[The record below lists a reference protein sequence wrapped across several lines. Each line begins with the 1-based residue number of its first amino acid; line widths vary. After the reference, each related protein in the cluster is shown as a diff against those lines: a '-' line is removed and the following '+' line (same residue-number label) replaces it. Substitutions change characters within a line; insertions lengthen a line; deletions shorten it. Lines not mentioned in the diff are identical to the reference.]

1 MVHLKSLS
9 ALASVAAAATLISAL
24 PAQASVETLPTETLT
39 EVATPDVVEPLA
51 AEITDLGATLVEV
64 IPTDAVAEVPM
75 AEVPMAEIPTA
86 EIPTEGTSELVEAI
100 PADAATTAGL
110 LTEPAVPVA
119 FQISE
124 DALISFDNAGLQS
137 ALNESI
143 TESAPTLDEGV
154 EGVELA
160 QSSRRGY
167 ASVSPAYLGV
177 AGNVGFGDPDS
188 AIGDFGVNVISK
200 ISLGP
205 RFSLRPGF
213 FISERFTNFAIPLTY
228 NFNVLSA
235 RGVRFQPY
243 VGAGVD
249 VPFNGNTALMLNA
262 GADVPISR
270 AFTLNAATNVRVTSG
285 FGLGFSL
292 GVGYNLPFIFE

>member
-1 MVHLKSLS
+1 MAYLKSLS
-9 ALASVAAAATLISAL
+9 ALAGVAAAATLLNAL
-24 PAQASVETLPTETLT
+24 PAQAEGNTLATEAVTEILTLDATEAPAQAIVISEAIPTTAASEVSPELT
-39 EVATPDVVEPLA
+39 E
-51 AEITDLGATLVEV
+51 
-64 IPTDAVAEVPM
+64 AV
-75 AEVPMAEIPTA
+75 
-86 EIPTEGTSELVEAI
+86 
-100 PADAATTAGL
+100 PADAATTATL
-110 LTEPAVPVA
+110 LVEPTAPVA
-119 FQISE
+119 FQVADE
-124 DALISFDNAGLQS
+124 ALVSFDNAGLQA
-137 ALNESI
+137 ALNDSI
-143 TESAPTLDEGV
+143 TEAAPALS

-160 QSSRRGY
+160 QSSRRPY
-167 ASVSPAYLGV
+167 ADVSPAYLGV

-228 NFNVLSA
+228 NFNTVSA
-235 RGVRFQPY
+235 SGVRFQPY

-285 FGLGFSL
+285 FGLGLSL
-292 GVGYNLPFIFE
+292 GVGYNFPFVFE

>member
-9 ALASVAAAATLISAL
+9 ALASVAAAATLVSAL
-24 PAQASVETLPTETLT
+24 PAQANVETLPTATLT
-39 EVATPDVVEPLA
+39 EVVTPDLTEPLA
-51 AEITDLGATLVEV
+51 AETTDLGETLVEV
-64 IPTDAVAEVPM
+64 IPTEAVAEVPM
-75 AEVPMAEIPTA
+75 AEVPMAEVPLA
-86 EIPTEGTSELVEAI
+86 EIPTEGASEWVEAI
-100 PADAATTAGL
+100 PANAATTAGL
-110 LTEPAVPVA
+110 LTESAIPVA
-119 FQISE
+119 FQISDE
-124 DALISFDNAGLQS
+124 ALISFDNAGLQA

-143 TESAPTLDEGV
+143 TESAPTLD

-292 GVGYNLPFIFE
+292 GVGYNLPFVFQ

>member
-1 MVHLKSLS
+1 
-9 ALASVAAAATLISAL
+9 
-24 PAQASVETLPTETLT
+24 
-39 EVATPDVVEPLA
+39 
-51 AEITDLGATLVEV
+51 
-64 IPTDAVAEVPM
+64 
-75 AEVPMAEIPTA
+75 
-86 EIPTEGTSELVEAI
+86 
-100 PADAATTAGL
+100 
-110 LTEPAVPVA
+110 VA
-119 FQISE
+119 FQVADE
-124 DALISFDNAGLQS
+124 ALVSFDNAGLQA
-137 ALNESI
+137 ALNDSI
-143 TESAPTLDEGV
+143 TEAAPALS

-160 QSSRRGY
+160 QSSRRPY
-167 ASVSPAYLGV
+167 ADVSPAYLGV

-228 NFNVLSA
+228 NFNTVSA
-235 RGVRFQPY
+235 SGVRFQPY

-285 FGLGFSL
+285 FGLGLSL
-292 GVGYNLPFIFE
+292 GVGYNFPFVFE

>member
-1 MVHLKSLS
+1 VPVQAETLAPAPQGSEA
-9 ALASVAAAATLISAL
+9 ALDVA
-24 PAQASVETLPTETLT
+24 VETPVAITSIDATLT
-39 EVATPDVVEPLA
+39 EAAPADVAVEVPVEPSL
-51 AEITDLGATLVEV
+51 DLVE
-64 IPTDAVAEVPM
+64 E
-75 AEVPMAEIPTA
+75 
-86 EIPTEGTSELVEAI
+86 I
-100 PADAATTAGL
+100 PADAATTATL
-110 LTEPAVPVA
+110 LAEPAVPVA
-119 FQISE
+119 FQVSDE
-124 DALISFDNAGLQS
+124 ALISFDNADLQA
-137 ALNESI
+137 ALDDSI
-143 TESAPTLDEGV
+143 TEAAPALDNDL
-154 EGVELA
+154 ELA

-228 NFNVLSA
+228 NFNTMSA

-292 GVGYNLPFIFE
+292 GVGYNFPFVFE

>member
-1 MVHLKSLS
+1 MAYFKSWSALAGVA
-9 ALASVAAAATLISAL
+9 ALASVATAL
-24 PAQASVETLPTETLT
+24 PAQAEALVLETQDMLSVAAVTEPVEAIAPAALTDAPATAEEPTAAAAP
-39 EVATPDVVEPLA
+39 EVVSLDT
-51 AEITDLGATLVEV
+51 VEV
-64 IPTDAVAEVPM
+64 IP
-75 AEVPMAEIPTA
+75 
-86 EIPTEGTSELVEAI
+86 
-100 PADAATTAGL
+100 ADAPTTAAL
-110 LTEPAVPVA
+110 LAEPAVPAA
-119 FQISE
+119 FQVSDE
-124 DALISFDNAGLQS
+124 TLVSLNDAGLQS
-137 ALNESI
+137 ALNGV
-143 TESAPTLDEGV
+143 APEALPAVGEGL
-154 EGVELA
+154 ELA
-160 QSSRRGY
+160 QSDRRPY

-205 RFSLRPGF
+205 RFALRPGF
-213 FISERFTNFAIPLTY
+213 FISERFTNFAVPITY
-228 NFNVLSA
+228 NFNTSSI

-285 FGLGFSL
+285 FGLGISL
-292 GVGYNLPFIFE
+292 GVGYNIPLIFQ

>member
-9 ALASVAAAATLISAL
+9 ALASVAAAATLVSAL
-24 PAQASVETLPTETLT
+24 PAQANVETLPTATLT
-39 EVATPDVVEPLA
+39 EVVTPDPTEPLA
-51 AEITDLGATLVEV
+51 AETTDLGETLVGV
-64 IPTDAVAEVPM
+64 IPTEAVAEVPM
-75 AEVPMAEIPTA
+75 AEVPMAEVPMA
-86 EIPTEGTSELVEAI
+86 EVPTEGASEWVEAI
-100 PADAATTAGL
+100 PANAATTAGL
-110 LTEPAVPVA
+110 LTESAIPVA
-119 FQISE
+119 FQISDE
-124 DALISFDNAGLQS
+124 ALISFDNAGLQA

-143 TESAPTLDEGV
+143 TESAPTLD

-177 AGNVGFGDPDS
+177 AGNVGLGSPDS

-249 VPFNGNTALMLNA
+249 VPFNGNTALMVNA

-292 GVGYNLPFIFE
+292 GVGYNLPFVFQ

>member
-9 ALASVAAAATLISAL
+9 ALASVAAAATLVSAL
-24 PAQASVETLPTETLT
+24 PAQANVETLPTATLT
-39 EVATPDVVEPLA
+39 EVVTPDLTEPLA
-51 AEITDLGATLVEV
+51 AETTDLGETLVEV
-64 IPTDAVAEVPM
+64 IPTESVAEVPLAEVPM
-75 AEVPMAEIPTA
+75 AEVPLA
-86 EIPTEGTSELVEAI
+86 EIPTEGASEWVEAI
-100 PADAATTAGL
+100 PTNAATTAGL
-110 LTEPAVPVA
+110 LTESAIPVA
-119 FQISE
+119 FQISDE
-124 DALISFDNAGLQS
+124 ALISFDNAGLQA

-143 TESAPTLDEGV
+143 TESAPTLD

-292 GVGYNLPFIFE
+292 GVGYNLPFVFQ

>member
-1 MVHLKSLS
+1 MAYLKSLS
-9 ALASVAAAATLISAL
+9 ALAGVAAAATLISAL
-24 PAQASVETLPTETLT
+24 PAQAEGNPLSTEAVVEVITLDATETLAT
-39 EVATPDVVEPLA
+39 ETLDQGEVVS
-51 AEITDLGATLVEV
+51 EI
-64 IPTDAVAEVPM
+64 IPTGVISETSAEL
-75 AEVPMAEIPTA
+75 A
-86 EIPTEGTSELVEAI
+86 EAI
-100 PADAATTAGL
+100 PADAATTATL
-110 LTEPAVPVA
+110 LTESAAPVA
-119 FQISE
+119 FQVTD
-124 DALISFDNAGLQS
+124 DALISFDNAGLQA
-137 ALNESI
+137 ALNDSI
-143 TESAPTLDEGV
+143 TEAAPALN

-167 ASVSPAYLGV
+167 DAVSPAYLGV

-205 RFSLRPGF
+205 RFSLRPAF

-228 NFNVLSA
+228 NFNTIAA

-270 AFTLNAATNVRVTSG
+270 TFTLNAATNVRVTSG

-292 GVGYNLPFIFE
+292 GVGYNFPFIFE

>member
-1 MVHLKSLS
+1 MAYFKSWSALAGVA
-9 ALASVAAAATLISAL
+9 ALASVATAL
-24 PAQASVETLPTETLT
+24 PAQAEALALETQDMLSVAAVTEPVEAIAPAALTDATATAEEPTAPAP
-39 EVATPDVVEPLA
+39 EVVALDT
-51 AEITDLGATLVEV
+51 VEV
-64 IPTDAVAEVPM
+64 IP
-75 AEVPMAEIPTA
+75 
-86 EIPTEGTSELVEAI
+86 
-100 PADAATTAGL
+100 ADAPTTAAL
-110 LTEPAVPVA
+110 LAEPAVPVA
-119 FQISE
+119 FQVSDE
-124 DALISFDNAGLQS
+124 TLVSLNDAGLQS
-137 ALNESI
+137 ALNGV
-143 TESAPTLDEGV
+143 APEALPAVGEGL
-154 EGVELA
+154 ELA
-160 QSSRRGY
+160 QSGRRPY

-205 RFSLRPGF
+205 RFALRPGF
-213 FISERFTNFAIPLTY
+213 FISERFTNFAVPITY
-228 NFNVLSA
+228 NFNTSSI

-285 FGLGFSL
+285 FGLGISL
-292 GVGYNLPFIFE
+292 GVGYNIPLIFQ

>member
-1 MVHLKSLS
+1 MAYFKSWSALAGVA
-9 ALASVAAAATLISAL
+9 ALASVATAL
-24 PAQASVETLPTETLT
+24 PAQAEALVLETQDMLSVAAVTEPVEAIAPAALT
-39 EVATPDVVEPLA
+39 DAPAA
-51 AEITDLGATLVEV
+51 AEEPTAAAAPEVVALDTVEV
-64 IPTDAVAEVPM
+64 IP
-75 AEVPMAEIPTA
+75 
-86 EIPTEGTSELVEAI
+86 
-100 PADAATTAGL
+100 ADAPTTAAL
-110 LTEPAVPVA
+110 LAEPAVPAA
-119 FQISE
+119 FQVSDE
-124 DALISFDNAGLQS
+124 TLVSLNDAGLQS
-137 ALNESI
+137 ALNGV
-143 TESAPTLDEGV
+143 APEALPAVGEGL
-154 EGVELA
+154 ELA
-160 QSSRRGY
+160 QSDRRPY

-205 RFSLRPGF
+205 RFALRPGF
-213 FISERFTNFAIPLTY
+213 FISERFTNFAVPITY
-228 NFNVLSA
+228 NFNTSSI

-285 FGLGFSL
+285 FGLGISL
-292 GVGYNLPFIFE
+292 GVGYNIPLIFQ

>member
-1 MVHLKSLS
+1 VNRKIVAYFKSWSALAGVA
-9 ALASVAAAATLISAL
+9 ALASVATAL
-24 PAQASVETLPTETLT
+24 PAQAEALVLETQDMLSVAAVTEPVEAIAPAALTDAPATAEEPTAAAAP
-39 EVATPDVVEPLA
+39 EVVSLDT
-51 AEITDLGATLVEV
+51 VEV
-64 IPTDAVAEVPM
+64 IP
-75 AEVPMAEIPTA
+75 
-86 EIPTEGTSELVEAI
+86 
-100 PADAATTAGL
+100 ADAPTTAAL
-110 LTEPAVPVA
+110 LAEPAVPAA
-119 FQISE
+119 FQVSDE
-124 DALISFDNAGLQS
+124 TLVSLNDAGLQS
-137 ALNESI
+137 ALNGV
-143 TESAPTLDEGV
+143 APEALPAVGEGL
-154 EGVELA
+154 ELA
-160 QSSRRGY
+160 QSDRRPY

-205 RFSLRPGF
+205 RFALRPGF
-213 FISERFTNFAIPLTY
+213 FISERFTNFAVPITY
-228 NFNVLSA
+228 NFNTSSI

-285 FGLGFSL
+285 FGLGISL
-292 GVGYNLPFIFE
+292 GVGYNIPLIFQ

>member
-1 MVHLKSLS
+1 MAYFKSWSALAGVA
-9 ALASVAAAATLISAL
+9 ALASVATAL
-24 PAQASVETLPTETLT
+24 PAQAEALVLETQDMLSVAAVTEPVEAIAPAALTDATATAEEPTAAAAP
-39 EVATPDVVEPLA
+39 EVVSLDT
-51 AEITDLGATLVEV
+51 VEV
-64 IPTDAVAEVPM
+64 IP
-75 AEVPMAEIPTA
+75 
-86 EIPTEGTSELVEAI
+86 
-100 PADAATTAGL
+100 ADAPTTAAL
-110 LTEPAVPVA
+110 LAEPAVPAA
-119 FQISE
+119 FQVSDE
-124 DALISFDNAGLQS
+124 TLVSLNDAGLQS
-137 ALNESI
+137 ALNGV
-143 TESAPTLDEGV
+143 APEALPAVGEGL
-154 EGVELA
+154 ELA
-160 QSSRRGY
+160 QSDRRPY

-205 RFSLRPGF
+205 RFALRPGF
-213 FISERFTNFAIPLTY
+213 FISERFTNFAVPITY
-228 NFNVLSA
+228 NFNTSSI

-285 FGLGFSL
+285 FGLGISL
-292 GVGYNLPFIFE
+292 GVGYNIPLIFQ

>member
-9 ALASVAAAATLISAL
+9 ALASVAAAATLVSAL
-24 PAQASVETLPTETLT
+24 PAQANVETLPTATLT
-39 EVATPDVVEPLA
+39 EVVTPDLTEPLA
-51 AEITDLGATLVEV
+51 AETTDLGETLVEV
-64 IPTDAVAEVPM
+64 IPTESVAEVPLAEVPM
-75 AEVPMAEIPTA
+75 AEVPLA
-86 EIPTEGTSELVEAI
+86 EIPTEGASEWVEAI
-100 PADAATTAGL
+100 PANAATTAGL
-110 LTEPAVPVA
+110 LTESAIPVA
-119 FQISE
+119 FQISDE
-124 DALISFDNAGLQS
+124 ALISFDNAGLQA

-143 TESAPTLDEGV
+143 TESAPTLD

-292 GVGYNLPFIFE
+292 GVGYNLPFVFQ

>member
-1 MVHLKSLS
+1 MAYFKSWSALAGVA
-9 ALASVAAAATLISAL
+9 ALASVATAL
-24 PAQASVETLPTETLT
+24 PAQAEALVLETQDMLSVTAVTEPVEAIAPAALTDAPATAEEPTAAAAP
-39 EVATPDVVEPLA
+39 EVVSLDT
-51 AEITDLGATLVEV
+51 VEV
-64 IPTDAVAEVPM
+64 IP
-75 AEVPMAEIPTA
+75 
-86 EIPTEGTSELVEAI
+86 
-100 PADAATTAGL
+100 ADAPTTAAL
-110 LTEPAVPVA
+110 LAEPAVPAA
-119 FQISE
+119 FQVSDE
-124 DALISFDNAGLQS
+124 TLVSLNDAGLQS
-137 ALNESI
+137 ALNGV
-143 TESAPTLDEGV
+143 APEALPAVGEGL
-154 EGVELA
+154 ELA
-160 QSSRRGY
+160 QSDRRPY

-205 RFSLRPGF
+205 RFALRPGF
-213 FISERFTNFAIPLTY
+213 FISERFTNFAVPITY
-228 NFNVLSA
+228 NFNTSSI

-285 FGLGFSL
+285 FGLGISL
-292 GVGYNLPFIFE
+292 GVGYNIPLIFQ

>member
-1 MVHLKSLS
+1 MAYFKSWSALAGVA
-9 ALASVAAAATLISAL
+9 ALASVATAL
-24 PAQASVETLPTETLT
+24 PAQAEALVLETQDMLSVTAVTEPVEAIAPAALT
-39 EVATPDVVEPLA
+39 DAPAA
-51 AEITDLGATLVEV
+51 AEEPTAAAAPEVVSLDTVEV
-64 IPTDAVAEVPM
+64 IP
-75 AEVPMAEIPTA
+75 
-86 EIPTEGTSELVEAI
+86 
-100 PADAATTAGL
+100 ADAPTTAAL
-110 LTEPAVPVA
+110 LAEPAVPAA
-119 FQISE
+119 FQVSDE
-124 DALISFDNAGLQS
+124 TLVSLNDAGLQS
-137 ALNESI
+137 ALNGV
-143 TESAPTLDEGV
+143 APEALPAVGEGL
-154 EGVELA
+154 ELA
-160 QSSRRGY
+160 QSDRRPY

-205 RFSLRPGF
+205 RFALRPGF
-213 FISERFTNFAIPLTY
+213 FISERFTNFAVPITY
-228 NFNVLSA
+228 NFNTSSI

-285 FGLGFSL
+285 FGLGISL
-292 GVGYNLPFIFE
+292 GVGYNIPLIFQ

>member
-9 ALASVAAAATLISAL
+9 ALASVAAAATLVSAL
-24 PAQASVETLPTETLT
+24 PAQANVETLPTATLT
-39 EVATPDVVEPLA
+39 EVVTPDLTEPLA
-51 AEITDLGATLVEV
+51 AETTDLGETLVEV
-64 IPTDAVAEVPM
+64 IPTEAVAEVPLAEVPM
-75 AEVPMAEIPTA
+75 AEVPLA
-86 EIPTEGTSELVEAI
+86 EIPTEGASEWVEAI
-100 PADAATTAGL
+100 PANAATTAGL
-110 LTEPAVPVA
+110 LTESAIPVA
-119 FQISE
+119 FQISDE
-124 DALISFDNAGLQS
+124 ALISFDNAGLQA

-143 TESAPTLDEGV
+143 TESAPTLD

-292 GVGYNLPFIFE
+292 GVGYNLPFVFQ